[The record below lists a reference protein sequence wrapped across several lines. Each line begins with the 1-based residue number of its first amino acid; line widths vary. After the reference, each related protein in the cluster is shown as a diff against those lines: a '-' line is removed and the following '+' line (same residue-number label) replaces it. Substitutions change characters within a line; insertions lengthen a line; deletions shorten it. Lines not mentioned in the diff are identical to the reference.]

1 MKNFAPPATSAL
13 AVALFVMLTASCRH
27 PDSARLEA
35 PRAAADVAMGRRWHL
50 AEETIGADSAE
61 SYKAGAVALRTLDPF
76 GTMQVNELFYHG
88 KLVMVP
94 AGTLV
99 VAAGPPPAT
108 AASAIQV
115 RVLEGPQSGKT
126 LWLYPESAER
136 MGFAPTQTKR

>member
-1 MKNFAPPATSAL
+1 MKKFTLPAASAI
-13 AVALFVMLTASCRH
+13 AVLFLVLLTTSCRH
-27 PDSARLEA
+27 SDSATANA
-35 PRAAADVAMGRRWHL
+35 PQTAVDAATGKRWRL

-76 GTMQVNELFYHG
+76 GTMQVNQLFYHG

-99 VAAGPPPAT
+99 AAAGPPPAT
-108 AASAIQV
+108 PASAILV
-115 RVLEGPQSGKT
+115 RILQGPQSGKT

-136 MGFAPTQTKR
+136 MGFAPPKPTH